1 MQNKARVA
9 PATHEYTAPR
19 GVGVRSARPVNAH
32 PDPISVFRAW
42 YEEAHHVGLPEPSAA
57 ALATVDPE
65 GRPSVRIILL
75 RGFDERGF
83 VFYTNLVSRKGMEL
97 QRRDGAPA
105 ALCFYWPPLARQV
118 RIEGIASQVSDEE
131 ADAYWAT
138 RPRGHQVAAYASEQS
153 RAVEGG
159 RAELE
164 ARYAEWDRKLPRS
177 GVPRPPFW
185 SGFRLA
191 PERIE
196 FWEGRENRLHE
207 RVLYRREEAAWIGTT
222 LFP

>member
-1 MQNKARVA
+1 
-9 PATHEYTAPR
+9 
-19 GVGVRSARPVNAH
+19 
-32 PDPISVFRAW
+32 
-42 YEEAHHVGLPEPSAA
+42 VGLPEPSAA
-57 ALATVDPE
+57 ALATVDPT

-75 RGFDERGF
+75 RGLDERGL
-83 VFYTNLVSRKGMEL
+83 VFYTNLGSRKGMEL

-118 RIEGIASQVSDEE
+118 RVEGTASPVTDQE
-131 ADAYWAT
+131 ADEYWAT

-153 RAVEGG
+153 HPITG

-164 ARYAEWDRKLPRS
+164 ARYAEWDRKLPPT

-185 SGFRLA
+185 SGFRIA
-191 PERIE
+191 PDSIE

-207 RVLYRREEAAWIGTT
+207 RVLYRREGAHWTASI
-222 LFP
+222 LSP